1 MRVIPGAGGSREEEG
16 RQTRW
21 REEEDE
27 RPVSS
32 RSPVPILTLAWTA
45 LLLLDV
51 WTVPFHDVDDGQTS
65 VKRAPVEDVI
75 RQSRWRRRRILRAT
89 YTPVLEKI

>member
-1 MRVIPGAGGSREEEG
+1 VSSRVQGGSREEEG

-27 RPVSS
+27 RPVL
-32 RSPVPILTLAWTA
+32 VTLACPILTLAWTA

-75 RQSRWRRRRILRAT
+75 RQSRRLRRRILHAA
-89 YTPVLEKI
+89 YTPVLEQI